1 MTKIQATVPAH
12 RQQTARRVQAASD
25 AMIRTRQDSRHRDT
39 ASYAVQLMALP
50 APRQADE
57 IHIWLSSPDGG
68 IAHHMIIRRA
78 DVTVSQLAAVL
89 GKLLRPHGSDVDDQ
103 EQ

>member
-1 MTKIQATVPAH
+1 
-12 RQQTARRVQAASD
+12 
-25 AMIRTRQDSRHRDT
+25 MIRTRQDSWHRDT

-89 GKLLRPHGSDVDDQ
+89 GKLPRPHGSDAGDQ